1 MRPQTTRASE
11 LGPHIERWTA
21 MEPRQE
27 DLNVL
32 IVDDNKDFTDSLE
45 ALLKENRFNVASV
58 GKPEAAIEEFRKKIY
73 HVVLLDLKMPGMS
86 GEDLLKEF
94 KHIDADA
101 SVIIM
106 TAYPSIESAV
116 STIKMDAAAYLT
128 KPFEVDECVAAIR
141 EAVASRGIVVPPER
155 EILTG
160 IGATIREVR
169 RGKGLTQG
177 QLANRTNLSRSL
189 ISRIESGSAAPSI
202 PSLYKIAVALNVPIG
217 DLFENVTTT
226 R

>member
-1 MRPQTTRASE
+1 
-11 LGPHIERWTA
+11 

-27 DLNVL
+27 EVKVL

-45 ALLKENRFNVASV
+45 ALLKEHGFDVAS
-58 GKPEAAIEEFRKKIY
+58 AQDANTAIAEYRKKIY
-73 HVVLLDLKMPGMS
+73 QAVLLDLKMPSMS

-94 KHIDADA
+94 KHIDSDV
-101 SVIIM
+101 SIIIM

-116 STIKMDAAAYLT
+116 STIKADAAAYLT
-128 KPFEVDECVAAIR
+128 KPFEVDDCVKAIR
-141 EAVASRGIVVPPER
+141 DAIAARGIIVPPER

-160 IGATIREVR
+160 IGKTIREVR

-202 PSLYKIAVALNVPIG
+202 PSLYKIAVALNVVIG
-217 DLFENVTTT
+217 DLFENVVTTH
-226 R
+226 

>member
-1 MRPQTTRASE
+1 MEAREEE
-11 LGPHIERWTA
+11 LK
-21 MEPRQE
+21 
-27 DLNVL
+27 VL
-32 IVDDNKDFTDSLE
+32 VVDDNKDFTDSLE
-45 ALLKENRFNVASV
+45 ALLKEKGYDVTSV
-58 GKPEAAIEEFRKKIY
+58 QDSKAAIEEFRKKVY
-73 HVVLLDLKMPGMS
+73 QTVLLDLKMPGMS
-86 GEDLLKEF
+86 GEQLLKEF
-94 KHIDADA
+94 KHIDSDV
-101 SVIIM
+101 SIIIM

-116 STIKMDAAAYLT
+116 STIKLDAAAYLT
-128 KPFEVDECVAAIR
+128 KPFEVDQCIEAIR
-141 EAVASRGIVVPPER
+141 EAVASRGIVIPPER

-169 RGKGLTQG
+169 RGKSLTQG

-226 R
+226 H

>member
-1 MRPQTTRASE
+1 
-11 LGPHIERWTA
+11 

-27 DLNVL
+27 ELKVL

-45 ALLKENRFNVASV
+45 ALLKESGFEVMSAQDPKVAL
-58 GKPEAAIEEFRKKIY
+58 EEYRKKIY
-73 HVVLLDLKMPGMS
+73 QAVLLDLKMPGTS
-86 GEDLLKEF
+86 GEELLKEF
-94 KHIDADA
+94 KHVDDDA
-101 SVIIM
+101 SIIIM

-116 STIKMDAAAYLT
+116 STIKLNAAAYLT
-128 KPFEVDECVAAIR
+128 KPFEIEHCIRTIR

-160 IGATIREVR
+160 IGSTIREVR
-169 RGKGLTQG
+169 RSKQLTQG

-217 DLFENVTTT
+217 DLFENVITTH
-226 R
+226 

>member
-1 MRPQTTRASE
+1 
-11 LGPHIERWTA
+11 

-27 DLNVL
+27 EVKVL

-45 ALLKENRFNVASV
+45 ALLKENGFDVTSVQDASS
-58 GKPEAAIEEFRKKIY
+58 AITEYRKKIY
-73 HVVLLDLKMPGMS
+73 QAVLLDLKMPGMS
-86 GEDLLKEF
+86 GEELLKEF
-94 KHIDADA
+94 MRIDSDV

-116 STIKMDAAAYLT
+116 STIKADAAGYLT
-128 KPFEVDECVAAIR
+128 KPFEVDECIKTIR
-141 EAVASRGIVVPPER
+141 EAIAARGIVVPPER

-160 IGATIREVR
+160 IGKTIREVR
-169 RGKGLTQG
+169 RGKTLTQG

-217 DLFENVTTT
+217 DLFENVVTTH
-226 R
+226 

>member
-1 MRPQTTRASE
+1 M
-11 LGPHIERWTA
+11 

-27 DLNVL
+27 ELKVL

-45 ALLKENRFNVASV
+45 ALLKESGFDVRSAQDAN
-58 GKPEAAIEEFRKKIY
+58 AAIQEFRKKIY
-73 HVVLLDLKMPGMS
+73 QVVLLDLKMPGMS
-86 GEDLLKEF
+86 GEDLLKEL
-94 KHIDADA
+94 KHIDSDA

-116 STIKMDAAAYLT
+116 STIKLNASAYLT
-128 KPFEVDECVAAIR
+128 KPFEVDQCITAIR
-141 EAVASRGIVVPPER
+141 EAVASRGIVIPPER
-155 EILTG
+155 EILGG
-160 IGATIREVR
+160 IGSTIREVR
-169 RGKGLTQG
+169 RSKSLTQG

-217 DLFENVTTT
+217 DLFENVITTH
-226 R
+226 

>member
-1 MRPQTTRASE
+1 
-11 LGPHIERWTA
+11 

-45 ALLKENRFNVASV
+45 ALLKENSFTVASV
-58 GKPEAAIEEFRKKIY
+58 QKPEAAIQEFRKKIY

-86 GEDLLKEF
+86 GEELLKEF

-116 STIKMDAAAYLT
+116 STIKLDAAAYLT
-128 KPFEVDECVAAIR
+128 KPFEVDECIAAIR
-141 EAVASRGIVVPPER
+141 EAVASRGIIVPPER

-160 IGATIREVR
+160 IGSTIREVR
-169 RGKGLTQG
+169 RGKSLTQG

-217 DLFENVTTT
+217 GLFENVTTT

>member
-1 MRPQTTRASE
+1 
-11 LGPHIERWTA
+11 

-27 DLNVL
+27 ELKVL

-45 ALLKENRFNVASV
+45 ALLKENGYDVASV
-58 GKPEAAIEEFRKKIY
+58 QDPKAAIEEFRKKIY
-73 HVVLLDLKMPGMS
+73 QAVLLDLKMPGMS
-86 GEDLLKEF
+86 GEELLKEF
-94 KHIDADA
+94 KHIDSDA

-116 STIKMDAAAYLT
+116 
-128 KPFEVDECVAAIR
+128 
-141 EAVASRGIVVPPER
+141 
-155 EILTG
+155 
-160 IGATIREVR
+160 IGKTIREVR

-217 DLFENVTTT
+217 DLFENVVTTH
-226 R
+226 

>member
-1 MRPQTTRASE
+1 
-11 LGPHIERWTA
+11 

-32 IVDDNKDFTDSLE
+32 LVDDNKDFTDSLE
-45 ALLKENRFNVASV
+45 ALLKESGFEVVSV
-58 GKPEAAIEEFRKKIY
+58 QKPDAAIEEFRKKIY

-86 GEDLLKEF
+86 GEELLKEF
-94 KHIDADA
+94 KRIDTDA

-128 KPFEVDECVAAIR
+128 KPFEVDQCIAAIR
-141 EAVASRGIVVPPER
+141 EAVAARGIIVPPER

-160 IGATIREVR
+160 IGSTIREVR
-169 RGKGLTQG
+169 RGKSLTQG

-217 DLFENVTTT
+217 DLFDNVVTT